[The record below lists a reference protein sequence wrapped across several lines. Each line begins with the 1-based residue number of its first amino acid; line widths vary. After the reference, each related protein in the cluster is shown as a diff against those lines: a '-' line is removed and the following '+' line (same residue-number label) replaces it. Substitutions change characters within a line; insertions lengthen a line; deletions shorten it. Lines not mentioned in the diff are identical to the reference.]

1 MKKLIQSILKSSKT
15 KLVVLQILL
24 ATLNLILLI
33 GCSEKMPTTFDGNAQ
48 IALTAIWDTS
58 TVENDPKYIPL
69 KNAKV
74 ILSSEY
80 GMSVRKTDEDGKLFV
95 SGLPSS
101 KYSISVRMPHPLD
114 EGIMLVGNVR
124 DKEVTTGNIFADTII
139 AKPISSSGMS
149 INEVYASGPVNS
161 IFYFYDQFIE
171 LYNASDSVKYVDGML
186 VMRVSGNNEGGK
198 GPGADE
204 EDDGDIDGVTYAFK
218 FPGKPGDHNYPFYPK
233 TFLVIAQDAVNH
245 KNTVSA
251 SIDLSNSN
259 WEFYNQF
266 SANDIDNPNVPNL
279 INIRAD
285 KTVDFMIN
293 LSSDVIVVSS
303 GVDSN
308 WVDGIDISTIIDG
321 VEYQQSTTV
330 LKTLDNRVDRGFVV
344 SPPKYGGQSMQR
356 REAGSDAN
364 DATLD
369 WEIIPKPTP
378 GYQ

>member
-1 MKKLIQSILKSSKT
+1 MKTITQNMVNRKVS
-15 KLVVLQILL
+15 LL
-24 ATLNLILLI
+24 AFAILTIILT
-33 GCSEKMPTTFDGNAQ
+33 GCTEKLPTTYDGNAK
-48 IALTAIWDTS
+48 IELMAVWDTS
-58 TVENDPKYIPL
+58 TVEGITTYIPL

-80 GMSVRKTDEDGKLFV
+80 GISVRTTDANGKMLI

-101 KYSISVRMPHPLD
+101 TYSISVRMPHPLD
-114 EGIMLVGNVR
+114 ENILLVGSVR
-124 DKEVTTGNIFADTII
+124 DREITTGKVFTDTVI
-139 AKPISSSGMS
+139 AKPISSTGIS
-149 INEVYASGPVNS
+149 INEIYASGPVNS

-204 EDDGDIDGVTYAFK
+204 GDDGDIDGVTYAFK
-218 FPGKPGDHNYPFYPK
+218 FPGNPGEHNYPFYPK
-233 TFLVIAQDAVNH
+233 TFLILAQDAVNH

-251 SIDLSNSN
+251 SIDLSNAS

-279 INIRAD
+279 INVRAD

-308 WVDGIDISTIIDG
+308 WVDGIDISTVIDG
-321 VEYQQSTTV
+321 VEYQSSLTV
-330 LKTLDNRVDRGFVV
+330 SKTIDNRVDRGFVL

-356 REAGSDAN
+356 REPGADAN

>member
-1 MKKLIQSILKSSKT
+1 MKAFTAYRRLFRIVNLFGITTLFFATILS
-15 KLVVLQILL
+15 
-24 ATLNLILLI
+24 LI
-33 GCSEKMPTTFDGNAQ
+33 GCKEKLPTTYDGNAQ
-48 IALTAIWDTS
+48 IELFAIWDTS
-58 TVENDPKYIPL
+58 SVENITTYIPL

-80 GMSVRKTDEDGKLFV
+80 GISVRMTDSTGKLIV

-101 KYSISVRMPHPLD
+101 TYSISVRMQHPLD
-114 EGIMLVGNVR
+114 PNVLLVGSVR
-124 DKEVTTGNIFADTII
+124 DRVIMTENIFRDTII
-139 AKPISSSGMS
+139 AKPISSSGIS
-149 INEVYASGPVNS
+149 INEIYASGPINS

-171 LYNASDSVKYVDGML
+171 LYNSSDSVKYVDGMF

-204 EDDGDIDGVTYAFK
+204 EDDGDFDGVTYVFK
-218 FPGKPGDHNYPFYPK
+218 FPGNPGERNYPFPPK
-233 TFLVIAQDAVNH
+233 TFLVLAQDAVNH
-245 KNTVSA
+245 KNTVST
-251 SIDLSNSN
+251 SIDLSNAS

-285 KTVDFMIN
+285 RTVDFMIN
-293 LSSDVIVVSS
+293 LSSDVIVISS

-308 WVDGIDISTIIDG
+308 WVDGIDISTVIDG
-321 VEYQQSTTV
+321 VEYQSSITIS
-330 LKTLDNRVDRGFVV
+330 KTLDNRVDRGFVV

-356 REAGSDAN
+356 RESGSDAN